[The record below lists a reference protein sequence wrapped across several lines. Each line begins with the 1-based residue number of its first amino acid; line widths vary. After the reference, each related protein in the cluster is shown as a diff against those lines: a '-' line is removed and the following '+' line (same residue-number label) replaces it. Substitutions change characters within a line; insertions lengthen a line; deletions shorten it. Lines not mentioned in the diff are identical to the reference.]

1 VGRFPTG
8 TPRRKDAADPP
19 KVCPNAATPKDEQ
32 KVNDT
37 TGESVMTQQ
46 IILAAAVLMMTVLSA
61 CGNTTVTNYGGVR
74 GNGYFQ
80 GGTMG
85 GMEAQP

>member
-1 VGRFPTG
+1 
-8 TPRRKDAADPP
+8 
-19 KVCPNAATPKDEQ
+19 
-32 KVNDT
+32 
-37 TGESVMTQQ
+37 MTQQ

>member
-1 VGRFPTG
+1 MGSAK
-8 TPRRKDAADPP
+8 PRRKDATPWP
-19 KVCPNAATPKDEQ
+19 KLCPNAAIQLCDKGDNVE
-32 KVNDT
+32 KGN
-37 TGESVMTQQ
+37 SIMTQQ
-46 IILAAAVLMMTVLSA
+46 ILLAAAVLMMTVLSA

-80 GGTMG
+80 GGGMG